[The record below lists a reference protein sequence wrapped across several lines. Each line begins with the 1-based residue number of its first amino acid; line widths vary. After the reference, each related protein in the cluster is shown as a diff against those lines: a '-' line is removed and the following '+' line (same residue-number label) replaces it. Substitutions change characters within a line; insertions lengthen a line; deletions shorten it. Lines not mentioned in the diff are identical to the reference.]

1 MGILLLKRLCT
12 NRQGS
17 VPAETSKTKITL
29 IENALDFILSALEHA
44 QVDEA
49 RSLKYAVLHLS
60 DGVEL
65 VLKEKLR
72 REHWSLLFADV
83 NKASESALM
92 AGEFKSV
99 DFDECIGRLE
109 SISGLDMTSHTSLL
123 RLLRRHRNK
132 LQHFEYEGNKDE
144 VISILVKTWGFVL
157 DFLHDHLPDVVSE
170 QTATIEKIRDLMI
183 KNEEFVKERSTS
195 IQRTIDN
202 LKVMPNAVLECP
214 RCLEPALLIPGSQ
227 NPNCLFCRYSAPPE
241 KVAEDWCFEFF
252 GMQSPKERYTNP
264 HRFTC
269 PECGLD
275 TLIQQEFGGM
285 NPPDPGWVC
294 FNCGETWDY
303 DGIRFCSC
311 CSEPYTRRED
321 DPGICRDCEREQIA
335 HE

>member
-1 MGILLLKRLCT
+1 M
-12 NRQGS
+12 
-17 VPAETSKTKITL
+17 KITL
-29 IENALDFILSALEHA
+29 IENALDFILSALEYA
-44 QVDEA
+44 QADEA

-83 NKASESALM
+83 NKASESALT

-109 SISGLDMTSHTSLL
+109 SIAGLDMTSHTSLL

-132 LQHFEYEGNKDE
+132 LQHFEYNSSKDE
-144 VISILVKTWGFVL
+144 VMSILVKTWGFVL
-157 DFLHDHLPDVVSE
+157 DFLHDHLPDVVGG
-170 QTATIEKIRDLMI
+170 QTATIEKIKNLMI
-183 KNEEFVKERSTS
+183 ENEGFVRERFTS
-195 IQRTIDN
+195 IQKAINDF
-202 LKVMPNAVLECP
+202 KVMSNAVLECP
-214 RCLEPALLIPGSQ
+214 RCLEPALLIPGDQ
-227 NPNCLFCRYSAPPE
+227 NPKCLFCRYSAPPE
-241 KVAEDWCFEFF
+241 ETVEDWCFEFF
-252 GMQSPKERYTNP
+252 GMQSPKERSTNP
-264 HRFTC
+264 DRFTC

-303 DGIRFCSC
+303 DRIRFCDWC
-311 CSEPYTRRED
+311 NNPYACVGDDLGMCS
-321 DPGICRDCEREQIA
+321 DCERMQLERD
-335 HE
+335 